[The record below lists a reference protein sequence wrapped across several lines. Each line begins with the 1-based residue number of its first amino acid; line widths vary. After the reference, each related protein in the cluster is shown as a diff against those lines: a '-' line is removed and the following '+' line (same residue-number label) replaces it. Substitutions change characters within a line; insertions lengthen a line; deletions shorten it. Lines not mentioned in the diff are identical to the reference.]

1 MNVTQKTGLA
11 IGAAVVAAAA
21 ALGVG
26 YVATTTAAGTDSS
39 QRGQG
44 GRHDARPSGMPRSAM
59 DTQAL
64 VTALAKGLDKDE
76 ASVKEAVE
84 SAMDSL
90 RTKGDDTRGQPSA
103 APSGNTDPGSGTP
116 PTTTGPQGGKGA
128 AAKLAAAIATAL
140 GVDEAT
146 VLTIVQANLSTGRT
160 APSAAPSASPS
171 TTPSATR

>member
-11 IGAAVVAAAA
+11 IGAALVAAAA

-26 YVATTTAAGTDSS
+26 YVATTTAAGNDSS

-44 GRHDARPSGMPRSAM
+44 GRHDSRPSGMARSGI
-59 DTQAL
+59 DTEAL

-84 SAMDSL
+84 SAMDAL
-90 RTKGDDTRGQPSA
+90 RTKGDVTRGRPSA
-103 APSGNTDPGSGTP
+103 APSGNTDSGSGTP
-116 PTTTGPQGGKGA
+116 PTTTDPHGGQGV

-140 GVDEAT
+140 GVDEPT
-146 VLTIVQANLSTGRT
+146 VLTIVQATLATGRA
-160 APSAAPSASPS
+160 APSAAPSA
-171 TTPSATR
+171 TR